1 MTGADTPP
9 PRASRLLL
17 LAVGGLGAASVIAQL
32 VLMREMLAA
41 FAGNE
46 MVLGIILGNWLLLTG
61 AGAWLGRASGR
72 LRNREGAFVGGLI
85 FIAVAPLVQVFLL
98 AVLRNAVFGRG
109 IQVGLT
115 ETVLASFVMLLPF
128 CVASGWLLTLA
139 CSVVSSTTARSLS
152 TDDSPHPGPLPSQAR
167 GEGSPQLPQ
176 PSAPDNLAALKAR
189 DSSLSPPQR
198 GEGRGEGPQQLNRSS
213 FDKGAASAIGR
224 VYVADCIGSIAGGAL
239 FSFVLVRLFDHLG
252 ILYFPALLNL
262 LLAGA
267 LAMWFGK
274 KLLLAIAA
282 VLAAA
287 LAGVI
292 LFANADALATAIQF
306 AGQHVVFRGNSPY
319 GKLVVTESSGQYNFI
334 ENGLPLTSTDNTQQ
348 VEETVHYAMAQR
360 PGARC
365 VLVVCGGVSGTVRE
379 ILKYGVAEVTCVELD
394 PLIIE
399 AGRRFL
405 PANLS
410 DPRIKLVNTD
420 GRLFVKQTADRY
432 DVVIVDVPDPST
444 SQLNRFYTAEF
455 FGEVKRVLTDGGV
468 LSFGL
473 GRYADYVS
481 PELAR
486 LLTSA
491 RRTLDTAFKNALV
504 IPGGRVFF
512 LASDGPLHEDIAAR
526 IETARIPTRLV
537 NRHYLKAMLA
547 PDRMEDMR
555 RATNNRHGFRA
566 LMETGLIAKRGHTS
580 IGPGFS
586 SQEDK
591 EAKIRSITLSAAVNR
606 DFSPVLYYYH
616 LRHWMSQFRVRLGLL
631 EPTVAVAVVILLTIY
646 VIRLRAAPLAV
657 FAGGFA
663 ASGLEVVLLLAFQ
676 ILYGSVYQQLGI
688 IVTVFMAGLAA
699 GAFWQLSGVSFQAR
713 PPRSKTSVG
722 ELGSSPHLRAQS
734 ASGNECPHYRAQLA
748 WLAFAVA
755 AFAALL
761 PLCLMALARVGSG
774 TGGFL
779 LVQTAIALLTFLL
792 AALVGMQFPLAGRV
806 VVSTV
811 SADSQQPTEK
821 SAETADTT
829 IASRL
834 YTADFV
840 GACLGALLPSTLLIP
855 LIGVPAVCLLIAAL
869 NAVAGF
875 VVLRSS
881 RR

>member
-1 MTGADTPP
+1 MTAADTPP
-9 PRASRLLL
+9 PCPGRASRLLL
-17 LAVGGLGAASVIAQL
+17 SAVGGLGAAAVIAQL

-72 LRNREGAFVGGLI
+72 LRNREGAFIAALI
-85 FIAVAPLVQVFLL
+85 FIAIAPLVQVFLL
-98 AVLRNAVFGRG
+98 SVLRNAIFGRG
-109 IQVGLT
+109 IQVGLI
-115 ETVLASFVMLLPF
+115 ETVLASFVVLLPF

-139 CSVVSSTTARSLS
+139 CSVVAEK
-152 TDDSPHPGPLPSQAR
+152 DDTSG
-167 GEGSPQLPQ
+167 
-176 PSAPDNLAALKAR
+176 
-189 DSSLSPPQR
+189 
-198 GEGRGEGPQQLNRSS
+198 
-213 FDKGAASAIGR
+213 IGR

-252 ILYFPALLNL
+252 ILYFPAMLNL

-267 LAMWFGK
+267 LAMCFGR
-274 KLLLAIAA
+274 KLLLGIAA
-282 VLAAA
+282 VLVAA
-287 LAGVI
+287 LVGVI
-292 LFANADALATAIQF
+292 VFANADALATAIQF
-306 AGQHVVFRGNSPY
+306 EGQHVVFRGNSPY
-319 GKLVVTESSGQYNFI
+319 GKLVVTESFGQYNFI
-334 ENGLPLTSTDNTQQ
+334 ENGLPITSTDNTQQ

-360 PGARC
+360 PNARR
-365 VLVVCGGVSGTVRE
+365 VLIVCGGVSGTARE
-379 ILKYGVAEVTCVELD
+379 ALKYGVTEVTCVELD
-394 PLIIE
+394 PLVIE

-410 DPRIKLVNTD
+410 DPRIKFVNTD
-420 GRLFVKQTADRY
+420 GRLFVKQTTEHY

-481 PELAR
+481 PKLAR

-491 RRTLDTAFKNALV
+491 RRTLDTAFKNTLV

-526 IETARIPTRLV
+526 VEAAGVPTRLV

-555 RATNNRHGFRA
+555 RATG
-566 LMETGLIAKRGHTS
+566 
-580 IGPGFS
+580 
-586 SQEDK
+586 Q
-591 EAKIRSITLSAAVNR
+591 SATVNR

-616 LRHWMSQFRVRLGLL
+616 LLHWMSQFKLRFGLL
-631 EPTVAVAVVILLTIY
+631 EVALLVLLAVYLL
-646 VIRLRAAPLAV
+646 RLRAAPLAV

-699 GAFWQLSGVSFQAR
+699 GAFGMMRPECGRGLCAPTESDAARQAGR
-713 PPRSKTSVG
+713 GAEAPPTFNQASV
-722 ELGSSPHLRAQS
+722 R
-734 ASGNECPHYRAQLA
+734 RRRQLA
-748 WLAFAVA
+748 RLAFAVA
-755 AFAALL
+755 AYAALL
-761 PLCLMALARVGSG
+761 PLCLMALARISDN
-774 TGGFL
+774 GGFF
-779 LVQTAIALLTFLL
+779 LVQTVIALLTILL
-792 AALVGMQFPLAGRV
+792 GALVGMQFPLAGRV
-806 VVSTV
+806 GADGAGIDFHAAPEQTVASVSNRRNPPRNTQPAV
-811 SADSQQPTEK
+811 IDRRYSSGTDSTL
-821 SAETADTT
+821 T
-829 IASRL
+829 ASRL
-834 YTADFV
+834 YTADFI

-869 NAVAGF
+869 NAVAGI

-881 RR
+881 HR